1 MLAFFAG
8 LHLIP
13 IVKTFCLTPRNGVT
27 EKSAFATSPLG
38 WILGRDRK
46 TAEEKEYEDFEREE
60 KEQRNKVPPLM
71 SSLLSADYLVSS
83 VFFIIMNVRAVSFP
97 GWSFNWFQWHFR
109 DSETADA
116 DVSFC
121 MDIFGYTFFMSLAF
135 AFIPQMIISFFAY
148 TSRNAQLG
156 EYIACLIF
164 DSASCRGTPG
174 QV

>member
-8 LHLIP
+8 LHVIP

-46 TAEEKEYEDFEREE
+46 TDEEKEYEDFEREE

-71 SSLLSADYLVSS
+71 TSLLSADYLVSS

-109 DSETADA
+109 F
-116 DVSFC
+116 SF
-121 MDIFGYTFFMSLAF
+121 ITFDLNNKFLKGF
-135 AFIPQMIISFFAY
+135 ANE
-148 TSRNAQLG
+148 SRRRQLLHG
-156 EYIACLIF
+156 HLWLYVFHVTCVCLYPSNDNFVLCLHKSKRAI
-164 DSASCRGTPG
+164 G
-174 QV
+174 